1 MRAPSRREQ
10 VFGLIFLVSLV
21 WGVWNYRHL
30 LTAKDFAAQTASQ
43 SATPASVAAP
53 AASEVLPASETP
65 ETVHASW
72 GSDPFN
78 RPWRMTRTVAPVTP
92 GVVVKKGAL
101 KLSAIVVRP
110 DKRYAI
116 INGTI
121 VREGDSVAGRR
132 VTRIESSK
140 VLLDDQGVE
149 VTLTL

>member
-1 MRAPSRREQ
+1 MRAPTRREQ
-10 VFGLIFLVSLV
+10 VFGLIFVLSLV
-21 WGVWNYRHL
+21 WGAWNYRHL
-30 LTAKDFAAQTASQ
+30 FTSKTTSAPDASQ
-43 SATPASVAAP
+43 SAASTTAVTTPAVETERRP
-53 AASEVLPASETP
+53 ATAEKTP
-65 ETVHASW
+65 TPW
-72 GSDPFN
+72 GTDPFN
-78 RPWRMTRTVAPVTP
+78 RPWRLTRTVVSNTP
-92 GVVVKKGAL
+92 GVAVNKGAL

-116 INGTI
+116 INGAI

>member
-1 MRAPSRREQ
+1 M
-10 VFGLIFLVSLV
+10 FFMVSLA
-21 WGVWNYRHL
+21 WGAWTYRHVF
-30 LTAKDFAAQTASQ
+30 TTEDRPTQN
-43 SATPASVAAP
+43 ATPPAVVVTTGAP
-53 AASEVLPASETP
+53 PTTPILSPSEHPAP
-65 ETVHASW
+65 VQASW

-78 RPWRMTRTVAPVTP
+78 RPWRLTRAVSVSP
-92 GVVVKKGAL
+92 GAVVRKSAL

-132 VTRIESSK
+132 VTRIESSM
-140 VLLDDQGVE
+140 VYLDDQGVE

>member
-1 MRAPSRREQ
+1 MRALSRREQ
-10 VFGLIFLVSLV
+10 AFGLIFLVSLA
-21 WGVWNYRHL
+21 WGAWNYRHMF
-30 LTAKDFAAQTASQ
+30 TAGPPTTQDAAL
-43 SATPASVAAP
+43 PVAVGSPLAP
-53 AASEVLPASETP
+53 PSDETP
-65 ETVHASW
+65 SPVDAAEVVGASW
-72 GSDPFN
+72 GGDPFN
-78 RPWRMTRTVAPVTP
+78 RPWRLTRTVTSHAP
-92 GVVVKKGAL
+92 GVVPNRGAL

-121 VREGDSVAGRR
+121 VREGDEVAGRR